1 MAAKRREYNKSTAL
15 SQAMVDQFDLFLNPN
30 KGNCTIL
37 RVNPEG
43 NSPYSEWAFSGL
55 TPSSCLKSA
64 IHIHNDKT
72 LHSCTLPK
80 DQKTV

>member
-1 MAAKRREYNKSTAL
+1 MYFHLLCALEMAAKRREYNKSTAL

-43 NSPYSEWAFSGL
+43 
-55 TPSSCLKSA
+55 
-64 IHIHNDKT
+64 I
-72 LHSCTLPK
+72 
-80 DQKTV
+80 